1 MYSSNKEGNRSVYIA
16 SSYRNEKGQARKKYL
31 SQMWKWEDAACG
43 RPSCYTKIKAEV
55 EALNREAAAT
65 DLNQRMVLNKNIKDQ
80 LLKEAKD
87 GLSLKGEKPALRG
100 LGLVVLSRL
109 WNELKLPYKLT
120 YLKNGTNVQ
129 FDFSEVV
136 RQLCLTRILSP
147 WSKAK
152 TKRLVPVTYL
162 GARPQ
167 NLSDYYNCLDLLSDN
182 KRSHYQISE

>member
-1 MYSSNKEGNRSVYIA
+1 M
-16 SSYRNEKGQARKKYL
+16 L
-31 SQMWKWEDAACG
+31 LAAD
-43 RPSCYTKIKAEV
+43 PLAIQKIKAER
-55 EALNREAAAT
+55 LKLFNREAAAAT

-167 NLSDYYNCLDLLSDN
+167 NLP
-182 KRSHYQISE
+182 ITTIA

>member
-1 MYSSNKEGNRSVYIA
+1 M
-16 SSYRNEKGQARKKYL
+16 
-31 SQMWKWEDAACG
+31 
-43 RPSCYTKIKAEV
+43 
-55 EALNREAAAT
+55 
-65 DLNQRMVLNKNIKDQ
+65 
-80 LLKEAKD
+80 
-87 GLSLKGEKPALRG
+87 
-100 LGLVVLSRL
+100 VLSRL

-162 GARPQ
+162 GARAAEPFR
-167 NLSDYYNCLDLLSDN
+167 LLQLL
-182 KRSHYQISE
+182 RSAQR